1 MRYTSLCILFCFF
14 ALVANANQRIF
25 EAIITV
31 DSLGNAVKSKERLTV
46 PDDWYVIEGLNGR
59 ALVRDGNKIYNIYKT
74 NGYINV
80 RSTYDGLN
88 WSAPNRANDINSLVV
103 QQSLG
108 NPFAI
113 GFAQKG
119 ATRNVVVVWISKI
132 DTVYNILAS
141 VSSDDGKT
149 FSLPITIHKDINR
162 EYRYISVAQDQNGGL
177 FCVWTNKRENDT
189 NVYIWSSKTTDGG
202 ATWSASIP
210 TPYSFKN
217 STYYY
222 RTADASSCDGISLT
236 VFAPGDELNVFR
248 ITSQGTSRSV
258 IPFTGDSSAYVQY
271 RYNSLWR
278 DNDCGQHCFYTTN
291 ILPFY
296 TCLLH
301 RYSSDNGSTWTD
313 TSRLLG
319 IYNNGS
325 QNAEDGRPSVVF
337 TPSGKMYV
345 LISSYY
351 DLYLYQSTDKGHTW
365 KSSTIS
371 KDSTFDSNVAPSIAY
386 IGSKNG
392 IDSLLIVWE
401 DYRELPKSVHPI
413 IAVSFNAKVYP
424 NPAKDKIQVALE
436 LSEPQRL
443 AFVITDVL
451 GKNVYEQEPQLY
463 SVGIETVELPIDQ
476 IHTSGI
482 YFLRITTDKG
492 EQTIQRIA
500 VEK

>member
-1 MRYTSLCILFCFF
+1 MRYLSVLLVFLTLTSY
-14 ALVANANQRIF
+14 ANQRMY

-31 DSLGNAVKSKERLTV
+31 DSAGNVIKSKECLTV
-46 PDDWYVIEGLNGR
+46 PDDWYIIEGLNGR

-80 RSTYDGLN
+80 CSTFDGLH
-88 WSAPNRANDINSLVV
+88 WSEPNRANDINSLVV
-103 QQSLG
+103 QQSFG

-113 GFAQKG
+113 GFAQKE

-149 FSLPITIHKDINR
+149 FSTPITIHKDINR
-162 EYRYISVAQDQNGGL
+162 EYRYISVAQNQNGGL
-177 FCVWTNKRENDT
+177 YCVWTNQRESDT

-222 RTADASSCDGISLT
+222 RTADASSCDGLSLT

-248 ITSQGTSRSV
+248 ISNQGTSRGV
-258 IPFTGDSSAYVQY
+258 IPFTGDSAAYVQY

-278 DNDCGQHCFYTTN
+278 DNECGQHYFYSTS
-291 ILPFY
+291 IIPYY

-313 TSRLLG
+313 TTRLLG

-325 QNAEDGRPSVVF
+325 QNVEDGRPSVVF
-337 TPSGKMYV
+337 TPTGKMYV
-345 LISSYY
+345 LIASYW
-351 DLYLYQSTDKGHTW
+351 DLYLYQSSDKGRTW
-365 KSSTIS
+365 KSSVIS

-386 IGSKNG
+386 IGTKDG

-413 IAVSFNAKVYP
+413 ESVSFKARIYP
-424 NPAKDKIQVALE
+424 NPAKEKIQIALE

-443 AFVITDVL
+443 TFTITDVI
-451 GKNVYEQEPQLY
+451 GKKIYTRERQLY
-463 SVGIETVELPIDQ
+463 GVGKEIVELSIDRNY
-476 IHTSGI
+476 TSGI
-482 YFLRITTDKG
+482 YLVVITTDKG
-492 EQTIQRIA
+492 EQSIQRI
-500 VEK
+500 VIE

>member
-14 ALVANANQRIF
+14 ALVANANQRMF

-31 DSLGNAVKSKERLTV
+31 DSAGNAIKSKERLTV
-46 PDDWYVIEGLNGR
+46 PDDWYDIKGLNGR
-59 ALVRDGNKIYNIYKT
+59 ALVRDGNRIFNIYKV

-88 WSAPNRANDINSLVV
+88 WSEPSRANDINSLVV
-103 QQSLG
+103 QQSFG

-119 ATRNVVVVWISKI
+119 ATRNVVVVWVSKI
-132 DTVYNILAS
+132 DTVYHILAS
-141 VSSDDGKT
+141 LSSDNGKT
-149 FSLPITIHKDINR
+149 FTLPITIHKDIKR
-162 EYRYISVAQDQNGGL
+162 EYRYISVASDQSEGL
-177 FCVWTNKRENDT
+177 YCVWTNQRENDT
-189 NVYIWSSKTTDGG
+189 NMYIWSSKTTDGG
-202 ATWSASIP
+202 VTWSAAMP
-210 TPYSFKN
+210 TLYSFKN

-222 RTADASSCDGISLT
+222 RTADAISCDGISLT

-248 ITSQGTSRSV
+248 ITSQGTSRGV
-258 IPFTGDSSAYVQY
+258 IPFTGDSTAYVQY

-278 DNDCGQHCFYTTN
+278 DNECGQHYFYTTN
-291 ILPFY
+291 ILPSY

-313 TSRLLG
+313 TTRLVG

-337 TPSGKMYV
+337 TPTGKLYV
-345 LISSYY
+345 LIASYN
-351 DLYLYQSTDKGHTW
+351 DLYLYQSSDKGRTW
-365 KSSTIS
+365 KSSVIS
-371 KDSTFDSNVAPSIAY
+371 RDSTFDSNVAPSIAY
-386 IGSKNG
+386 IGLKDG

-413 IAVSFNAKVYP
+413 EPVSFDAKVYP
-424 NPAKDKIQVALE
+424 NPAKDKIQIDLE

-443 AFVITDVL
+443 TFTITDVL

-463 SVGIETVELPIDQ
+463 RAGKETVELPIDQ
-476 IHTSGI
+476 IHISGV
-482 YFLRITTDKG
+482 YLLCITTDKA
-492 EQTIQRIA
+492 EQTIQRLVI
-500 VEK
+500 ER